1 MAGLPHF
8 SNSKASRDNYEPV
21 YLNQFEVIINPPA
34 GIPLAAQRFKGEGIL
49 AQGIKS
55 LSGLA
60 VDIASSATVDQNYKF
75 AMRRYAGGEPSTT
88 DMTVT
93 MDFEV
98 NLNPESN
105 SMEVYKILRQ
115 WSDLIYN
122 PLTGAM
128 GIKRDYVGSMVISI
142 FNKRGD
148 VFRRVSILSCF
159 PSEAIPAMDLDYE
172 QATNYSISLSWI
184 CDYWEDTFL

>member
-8 SNSKASRDNYEPV
+8 KNSTASRNNYEPV

-60 VDIASSATVDQNYKF
+60 VDIAPSATTDQNYKF
-75 AMRRYAGGEPSTT
+75 ATRRYAGGEPSTT

-93 MDFEV
+93 MEFEV
-98 NLNPESN
+98 NLNPETN

-148 VFRRVSILSCF
+148 VFRRVSIGSCF
-159 PSEAIPAMDLDYE
+159 LSEAIPAMDLDYE
-172 QATNYSISLSWI
+172 QANNYSISLSWI

>member
-8 SNSKASRDNYEPV
+8 RNSKASRDNYEPV
-21 YLNQFEVIINPPA
+21 YLNQFEVIIQPPA

-60 VDIASSATVDQNYKF
+60 VDIAPSATIDQNYKF
-75 AMRRYAGGEPSTT
+75 ATRRYAGGEPSTT

-93 MDFEV
+93 MEFEV
-98 NLNPESN
+98 NLNPETN

-128 GIKRDYVGSMVISI
+128 GIKKDYVGSMVISI

-148 VFRRVSILSCF
+148 VFRRVSVGSCF
-159 PSEAIPAMDLDYE
+159 LSEAIPAMDLDYE

>member
-8 SNSKASRDNYEPV
+8 SNSTASRNNYEPV

-60 VDIASSATVDQNYKF
+60 VDIAPSATIDQNYKF
-75 AMRRYAGGEPSTT
+75 ATRRYAGGEPSTT
-88 DMTVT
+88 DMTVS
-93 MDFEV
+93 MEFEV

-122 PLTGAM
+122 PLT
-128 GIKRDYVGSMVISI
+128 
-142 FNKRGD
+142 
-148 VFRRVSILSCF
+148 
-159 PSEAIPAMDLDYE
+159 
-172 QATNYSISLSWI
+172 
-184 CDYWEDTFL
+184 

>member
-8 SNSKASRDNYEPV
+8 SNSTASRNNYEPV

-34 GIPLAAQRFKGEGIL
+34 GIILADQRFKGEGIL

-60 VDIASSATVDQNYKF
+60 VDIAPSAAIEQNYKF
-75 AMRRYAGGEPSTT
+75 ATRRYAGGEPSTT
-88 DMTVT
+88 DMTIT
-93 MDFEV
+93 MEFEV
-98 NLNPESN
+98 NLNPETN

-128 GIKRDYVGSMVISI
+128 GLKRDYVGSMLISI

-148 VFRRVSILSCF
+148 VFRRVSIGSCF
-159 PSEAIPAMDLDYE
+159 LSEAIPAMDLDYE
-172 QATNYSISLSWI
+172 QANNYSISLSWI

>member
-21 YLNQFEVIINPPA
+21 YLNQFEVIINPPN

-49 AQGIKS
+49 AQGVKS
-55 LSGLA
+55 ISGLA
-60 VDIASSATVDQNYKF
+60 VDIAPSATTDQNYKF
-75 AMRRYAGGEPSTT
+75 ATRRYAGGEPSTT

-93 MDFEV
+93 MEFEV
-98 NLNPESN
+98 NLNPDTN

-122 PLTGAM
+122 PLTELWAL
-128 GIKRDYVGSMVISI
+128 K
-142 FNKRGD
+142 
-148 VFRRVSILSCF
+148 
-159 PSEAIPAMDLDYE
+159 AIMWDLWLFL
-172 QATNYSISLSWI
+172 YSIKGEMFLEECLSVLVFLQKLYLQWI
-184 CDYWEDTFL
+184 

>member
-60 VDIASSATVDQNYKF
+60 VDIAPSATTDQNYKF
-75 AMRRYAGGEPSTT
+75 ATRRYAGGEPSTT
-88 DMTVT
+88 DMTLS
-93 MDFEV
+93 MEFEV
-98 NLNPESN
+98 NLNDQN
-105 SMEVYKILRQ
+105 SMTVYKILRQ

-128 GIKRDYVGSMVISI
+128 GIKSDYVGSMVIQV

-148 VFRRVSILSCF
+148 VFRRIRIPSCF
-159 PSEAIPAMDLDYE
+159 LSEAVNAMELDYE
-172 QATNYSISLSWI
+172 TPAIYNITASWI
-184 CDYWEDTFL
+184 CDYWEDTFI

>member
-8 SNSKASRDNYEPV
+8 SNSVAARNNYEPV

-49 AQGIKS
+49 AQSVKS
-55 LSGLA
+55 ISGLA
-60 VDIASSATVDQNYKF
+60 VDISPSATVDQNYKF
-75 AMRRYAGGEPSTT
+75 ATRRYAGGEPSTT
-88 DMTVT
+88 DMTVS
-93 MDFEV
+93 MEFEV
-98 NLNPESN
+98 NLNPQTN

-128 GIKRDYVGSMVISI
+128 GLKKDYVGSMVISI
-142 FNKRGD
+142 FNKQGD
-148 VFRRVSILSCF
+148 VFRRVSIPSCF
-159 PSEAIPAMDLDYE
+159 LSEAIPAMDLDYE
-172 QATNYSISLSWI
+172 QVTNYSIGVSWI
-184 CDYWEDTFL
+184 CDYWTDTFL